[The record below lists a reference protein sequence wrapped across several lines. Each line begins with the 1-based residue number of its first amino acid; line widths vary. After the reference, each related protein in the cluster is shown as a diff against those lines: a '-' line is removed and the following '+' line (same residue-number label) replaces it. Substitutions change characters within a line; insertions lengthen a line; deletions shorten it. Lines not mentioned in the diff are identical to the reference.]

1 MQRPAWEATT
11 TTWTF
16 CRTKERYSALSMRTE
31 GEELRGPGTASVSN
45 LEANDDEEEN
55 SPRACCFCWCW
66 CCSCRWYVVHGRSCC
81 RLNSSCKADNLTPAG
96 VSLQKCEVGAESLTM
111 SPSETSA
118 LPASMQTNYAPTED
132 ELRAWSRSFDTMVRS
147 TNGLRAFREFLCS
160 EYSEENLMFW
170 LACEELHTLSEAVKI
185 EERARI
191 MYEDYISIL
200 SPKEVSL
207 DSRVR
212 EIVNRNMV
220 DPTVYTFDEAQ
231 KQIYTLM
238 QRDSFPRFLNSKL
251 YKSLLLKSQSQ
262 PQGNC

>member
-66 CCSCRWYVVHGRSCC
+66 CCSCRC
-81 RLNSSCKADNLTPAG
+81 
-96 VSLQKCEVGAESLTM
+96 LTM